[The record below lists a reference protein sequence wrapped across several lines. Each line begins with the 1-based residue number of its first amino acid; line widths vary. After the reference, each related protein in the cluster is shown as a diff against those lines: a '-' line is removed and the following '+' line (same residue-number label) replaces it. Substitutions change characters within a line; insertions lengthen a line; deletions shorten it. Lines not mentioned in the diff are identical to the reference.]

1 MHFLCGRK
9 NKKIS
14 LFKDLKVYSQSRDR
28 GNQLNFVQIFKEG
41 GQAKAMKKIFLIL
54 LSTLWLVFFLTS
66 CSKAS
71 GPERAES
78 GEKTEISRQDK
89 SNASILSMKGKTN
102 IASREKETKGE
113 KEYVSE
119 RYGFSFRYN
128 LLMLN
133 DKPSGNDILELKH
146 LSGDRAVLTIRKPE
160 AWEKNPEDYFKTAYK
175 DTGEKIYTR
184 KEFKLGKC
192 PALLVEF
199 SRTIM
204 KMRMRI
210 IELTAFKDGY
220 FYSLIITMDENYVD
234 DVRKEFDL
242 VVNSFR
248 LLDTRVDLESRWKDQ
263 LPADFP
269 HDVLPLYGVDEIY
282 YVSGNSLTREG
293 RLTVV
298 YDSKESRE
306 NLLSYYADVMKDAA
320 GLVKS
325 TYYLAGTKSG
335 YPIEIT
341 LEWSEILK
349 RCRVTIRIS
358 ARK

>member
-1 MHFLCGRK
+1 MKRIFFFLFSLLWLASFLATCSKPSGPDRARGGEK
-9 NKKIS
+9 PEIS
-14 LFKDLKVYSQSRDR
+14 Q
-28 GNQLNFVQIFKEG
+28 
-41 GQAKAMKKIFLIL
+41 QAK
-54 LSTLWLVFFLTS
+54 SDV
-66 CSKAS
+66 
-71 GPERAES
+71 
-78 GEKTEISRQDK
+78 
-89 SNASILSMKGKTN
+89 SILSEKEKTN
-102 IASREKETKGE
+102 IASRGKETKGE

-119 RYGFSFRYN
+119 KYGFSFRYN

-133 DKPSGNDILELKH
+133 DKPGGNDILELKH
-146 LSGDRAVLTIRKPE
+146 LSGDKAVLTIRKPE
-160 AWEKNPEDYFKTAYK
+160 AWEKNPEDYFKTAYR

-184 KEFKLGKC
+184 KEFKLGKY
-192 PALLVEF
+192 PALLVELN
-199 SRTIM
+199 RTVM
-204 KMRMRI
+204 KIKMRI

-220 FYSLIITMDENYVD
+220 FYSLVVTMDENYVD
-234 DVRKEFDL
+234 DVRREFDL

-248 LLDTRVDLESRWKDQ
+248 LLETRVNLEKRWMDQ

-282 YVSGNSLTREG
+282 YVSGNSLTKEG

-306 NLLSYYADVMKDAA
+306 NLLAYYADVMKDAA

-335 YPIEIT
+335 YPIEII
-341 LEWSEILK
+341 LEWSDILK
-349 RCRVTIRIS
+349 KCQVTIRIS

>member
-1 MHFLCGRK
+1 MKRDFFLLW
-9 NKKIS
+9 S
-14 LFKDLKVYSQSRDR
+14 
-28 GNQLNFVQIFKEG
+28 
-41 GQAKAMKKIFLIL
+41 M
-54 LSTLWLVFFLTS
+54 LWLIVFLAS
-66 CSKAS
+66 CSKPS
-71 GPERAES
+71 GPDTTKSGEEAEISSPAERA
-78 GEKTEISRQDK
+78 
-89 SNASILSMKGKTN
+89 ASLLSEKGKSEVSSQDRRT
-102 IASREKETKGE
+102 EGE

-119 RYGFSFRYN
+119 KYGFSFRYN

-146 LSGDRAVLTIRKPE
+146 LSGDKAVLTIRKPE
-160 AWEKNPEDYFKTAYK
+160 TWEKNPEDYFKTAYK
-175 DTGEKIYTR
+175 DTGDKIYTR
-184 KEFKLGKC
+184 KEFKLGKY

-199 SRTIM
+199 SRTVM
-204 KMRMRI
+204 KIKMRI
-210 IELTAFKDGY
+210 IELTALKDGY
-220 FYSLIITMDENYVD
+220 FYSLVVTMDENYVD
-234 DVRKEFDL
+234 DVRQEFDL

-248 LLDTRVDLESRWKDQ
+248 LLETKVDLENRWKDQ

-282 YVSGNSLTREG
+282 YVSGNSLTKEG

-349 RCRVTIRIS
+349 QCRVTIRIS